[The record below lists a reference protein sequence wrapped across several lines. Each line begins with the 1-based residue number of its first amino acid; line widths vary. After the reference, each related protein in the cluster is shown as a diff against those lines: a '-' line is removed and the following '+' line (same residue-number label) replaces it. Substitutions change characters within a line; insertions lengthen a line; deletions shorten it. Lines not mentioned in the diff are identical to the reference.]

1 MTIKEDRENAMKSQA
16 GHVGDTDV
24 AIAVVEDFLAAVG
37 RGEHDAAGKHLA
49 DEAVMIFPGG
59 KRYSTLRELAEA
71 SASRYRWV
79 DKHRT
84 EYEAFTD
91 ANGDVVVW
99 SMGTLFGENN
109 AGVRYDGV
117 RYVDRFRLRNGKIVE
132 QRVWNDLEISGVLRA
147 RTPEEIDPRWRA
159 ADAAPSAPQPAPQAT
174 AVVRR
179 TARATWEGRLRGG
192 AGSLTLGSGAT
203 APLPISL
210 ETRKRSDGVTA
221 TSPEELLAAAH
232 AACFAMALRGALDAA
247 SPGGSAEGQAV
258 DVTGR
263 CVLRIDATG
272 WVIDAIQLEVSA
284 RGVPRDVLDAALAV
298 AERRCAIS
306 AVVRGN
312 ATVTVTVRE
321 EHDA

>member
-1 MTIKEDRENAMKSQA
+1 MSGRTPQA
-16 GHVGDTDV
+16 GDTDA

-37 RGEHDAAGKHLA
+37 RGDHAAAARHLA
-49 DEAVMIFPGG
+49 DDVVMIFPGG
-59 KRYSTLRELAEA
+59 RRYTTLEELATA
-71 SASRYRWV
+71 SAPRYRWV

-84 EYEAFTD
+84 EYEAFRD
-91 ANGDVVVW
+91 ANGDLVVW
-99 SMGTLFGENN
+99 SMGTLYGENN

-117 RYVDRFRLRNGKIVE
+117 RYVDRFRLRDGRIVE

-147 RTPEEIDPRWRA
+147 RTPEEIAPQWRA
-159 ADAAPSAPQPAPQAT
+159 ADPPPAEPRPAPRAA

-192 AGSLTLGSGAT
+192 SGTLALGSAAT

-210 ETRKRSDGVTA
+210 ETRKRSDGTTA

-247 SPGGSAEGQAV
+247 SPDTPSAAQSVE
-258 DVTGR
+258 VTGT
-263 CVLRIDATG
+263 CALRIDASG
-272 WVIDAIQLEVSA
+272 WVIDAIRLEVSA
-284 RGVPRDVLDAALAV
+284 RGVPRDVLDAAVAV
-298 AERRCAIS
+298 AEQRCPVS

-312 ATVTVTVRE
+312 ASVTVTVRE
-321 EHDA
+321 ETSDA